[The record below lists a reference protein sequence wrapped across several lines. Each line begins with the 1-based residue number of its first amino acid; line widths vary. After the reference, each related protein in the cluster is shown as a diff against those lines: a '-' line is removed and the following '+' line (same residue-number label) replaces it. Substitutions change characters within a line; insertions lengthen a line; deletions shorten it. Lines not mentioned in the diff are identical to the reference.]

1 MKKIKLLICISL
13 LLLTGCIKRDN
24 LENITIYTTSYPIEY
39 IVENLYGTHSTVK
52 SIYPNGVDINT
63 YTLNEKQ
70 IKDYS
75 NGNMYIFSGLTS
87 ENNYIVDMVKNNRNL
102 MIIDA
107 SSTIEYD
114 NSIEELW
121 MDPSNFLMMALN
133 IKNGLNDYI
142 TNHYLKNDIEDNY
155 ELLKIK
161 ISNLDAKLKLLSENA
176 TTTTIVVDND
186 TLKFLTKYGFN
197 IISLD
202 PDTVT
207 DKIISDAVNYLNK
220 TTNKYV
226 LTLDVTKI
234 SDTTKDIM
242 DATQSGILTIHD
254 LSNLTD
260 KEKANKEDYIT
271 LFNENIDKLKTAV
284 Y

>member
-1 MKKIKLLICISL
+1 MKKIKVLLCLSIL
-13 LLLTGCIKRDN
+13 LMTGCIKRDN
-24 LENITIYTTSYPIEY
+24 LENITIYTTAYPIQY

-52 SIYPNGVDINT
+52 SIYPNGVDIESYKLT
-63 YTLNEKQ
+63 EKQ

-75 NGNMYIFSGLTS
+75 SGNMYIFNGLTN
-87 ENNYIVDMVKNNRNL
+87 ENDYVVNMVKNNHNL

-114 NSIEELW
+114 NSVNELW
-121 MDPSNFLMMALN
+121 LDPSNFLMMTLN

-142 TNHYLKNDIEDNY
+142 TNHYLKNDIEENY
-155 ELLKIK
+155 EILKVK
-161 ISNLDAKLKLLSENA
+161 ISNLDAKLKLLNENA
-176 TTTTIVVDND
+176 TTTTIVVDSN

-197 IISLD
+197 VISLD
-202 PDTVT
+202 PTTVT

-220 TTNKYV
+220 TTNKYI
-226 LTLDVTKI
+226 LTLDEENI
-234 SDTTKDIM
+234 SESTKDII
-242 DATQSGILTIHD
+242 DATKSGILVIHN

-271 LFNENIDKLKTAV
+271 LFNENIDKLKMAV

>member
-226 LTLDVTKI
+226 LTLDETKI

-242 DATQSGILTIHD
+242 DATKSGILTIHD

>member
-75 NGNMYIFSGLTS
+75 NGNMYIFSGLTN

-114 NSIEELW
+114 NSIEEIW

-226 LTLDVTKI
+226 LTLDETKI

-242 DATQSGILTIHD
+242 DATKSGILTIHD

>member
-121 MDPSNFLMMALN
+121 MDSSNFLMMALN

-226 LTLDVTKI
+226 LTLDETKI

-242 DATQSGILTIHD
+242 DATKSGILTIHD

>member
-1 MKKIKLLICISL
+1 M
-13 LLLTGCIKRDN
+13 TGCIKRDN
-24 LENITIYTTSYPIEY
+24 LENITIYTTAYPIQY

-52 SIYPNGVDINT
+52 SIYPNGVDIES
-63 YTLNEKQ
+63 YKLNEKQ

-75 NGNMYIFSGLTS
+75 NGNMYIFNGLTN
-87 ENNYIVDMVKNNRNL
+87 ENDYVIDMVKNNRNL

-114 NSIEELW
+114 NSINELW
-121 MDPSNFLMMALN
+121 LDPSNFLMMTLN

-142 TNHYLKNDIEDNY
+142 TNHYLKNDIEENY
-155 ELLKIK
+155 EILKVK
-161 ISNLDAKLKLLSENA
+161 ISNLDAKLKLLNENA
-176 TTTTIVVDND
+176 TTTTIVVDNN

-197 IISLD
+197 VISLD
-202 PDTVT
+202 STTVT

-220 TTNKYV
+220 TKNKYI
-226 LTLDVTKI
+226 LTLDEENI
-234 SDTTKDIM
+234 SETTKNVI
-242 DATQSGILTIHD
+242 DATKSGILVIHN

-271 LFNENIDKLKTAV
+271 LFNENIDKLKMAV

>member
-75 NGNMYIFSGLTS
+75 NGNMYIFSGLTN

-114 NSIEELW
+114 NSIEEIW

-186 TLKFLTKYGFN
+186 TLKILTKYGFN

-207 DKIISDAVNYLNK
+207 NKIISDAVNYLNK

-226 LTLDVTKI
+226 LTLDETKI
-234 SDTTKDIM
+234 SDTTKDII
-242 DATQSGILTIHD
+242 DATKSGILTIHN

>member
-226 LTLDVTKI
+226 LTLDETKI

-242 DATQSGILTIHD
+242 DATKSGILTIHN

-271 LFNENIDKLKTAV
+271 LFNENIDKLKTAG

>member
-75 NGNMYIFSGLTS
+75 NGNMYIFSGLTN

-226 LTLDVTKI
+226 LTLDETKI

-242 DATQSGILTIHD
+242 DATKSGILTIHD

>member
-1 MKKIKLLICISL
+1 MKKIKILLCLSL
-13 LLLTGCIKRDN
+13 LLMTGCIKRDN
-24 LENITIYTTSYPIEY
+24 LENITIYTTAYPIQY

-52 SIYPNGVDINT
+52 SIYPNGVDIES
-63 YTLNEKQ
+63 YKLNEKQ

-75 NGNMYIFSGLTS
+75 NGNMYIFNGLTN
-87 ENNYIVDMVKNNRNL
+87 ENDYVIDMVKNNRNL

-114 NSIEELW
+114 NSINELW
-121 MDPSNFLMMALN
+121 LDPSNFLMMTLN

-142 TNHYLKNDIEDNY
+142 TNHYLKNNIEENY
-155 ELLKIK
+155 EILKVK
-161 ISNLDAKLKLLSENA
+161 ISNLDAKLKLLNENA
-176 TTTTIVVDND
+176 TTTTIVVDNN

-197 IISLD
+197 VISLD
-202 PDTVT
+202 STTVT

-220 TTNKYV
+220 TKNKYI
-226 LTLDVTKI
+226 LTLDEKNI
-234 SDTTKDIM
+234 SETTKNVI
-242 DATQSGILTIHD
+242 DATKSGILVIHN

-271 LFNENIDKLKTAV
+271 LFNENIDKLKMAV

>member
-1 MKKIKLLICISL
+1 MV
-13 LLLTGCIKRDN
+13 TGCFKRDS
-24 LENITIYTTSYPIEY
+24 LEDITIYSTSYPIEY
-39 IVENLYGTHSTVK
+39 IIDNLYGEHSTIK

-70 IKDYS
+70 INDYS
-75 NGNMYIFSGLTS
+75 KANMYIFNGLTK
-87 ENNYIVDMVKNNRNL
+87 EKDYVIDMVNNNHNL

-107 SSTIEYD
+107 SRTIEYND
-114 NSIEELW
+114 SIEELW
-121 MDPSNFLMMALN
+121 LDPSNFLMMALN

-142 TNHYLKNDIEDNY
+142 TNHYLKTNIEENY

-161 ISNLDAKLKLLSENA
+161 ISNLDAKLKLLNETA
-176 TTTTIVVDND
+176 TTTILVTDDD
-186 TLKFLTKYGFN
+186 TLNFLEKYGFD

-207 DKIISDAVNYLNK
+207 EKMISDATNHLNK
-220 TTNKYV
+220 VQNKYI
-226 LTLDVTKI
+226 LTLDEKKASETVKNVI
-234 SDTTKDIM
+234 SSTNS
-242 DATQSGILTIHD
+242 AFLPIHK

-260 KEKANKEDYIT
+260 KEKANKENYIT
-271 LFNENIDKLKTAV
+271 LFNQNIEQLKKAL

>member
-1 MKKIKLLICISL
+1 MKKIKILLCLSL
-13 LLLTGCIKRDN
+13 LLMTGCIKRDN
-24 LENITIYTTSYPIEY
+24 LENITIYTTAYPIQY

-52 SIYPNGVDINT
+52 SIYPNGVDIES
-63 YTLNEKQ
+63 YKLNEKQ

-75 NGNMYIFSGLTS
+75 NGNMYIFNGLTN
-87 ENNYIVDMVKNNRNL
+87 ENDYVIDMVKNNRNL

-114 NSIEELW
+114 NSINELW
-121 MDPSNFLMMALN
+121 LDPSNFLMMTLN

-142 TNHYLKNDIEDNY
+142 TNHYLKNDIEENY
-155 ELLKIK
+155 EILKVK
-161 ISNLDAKLKLLSENA
+161 ISNLDAKLKLLNENA
-176 TTTTIVVDND
+176 TTTTIVVDNN

-197 IISLD
+197 VISLD
-202 PDTVT
+202 STTVT

-220 TTNKYV
+220 TKNKYI
-226 LTLDVTKI
+226 LTLDEENI
-234 SDTTKDIM
+234 SETTKNVI
-242 DATQSGILTIHD
+242 DATKSGILVIHN

-271 LFNENIDKLKTAV
+271 LFNENIDKLKMAV

>member
-1 MKKIKLLICISL
+1 MKKIKILLCLSL
-13 LLLTGCIKRDN
+13 LLMTGCIKRDN
-24 LENITIYTTSYPIEY
+24 LENITIYTTAYPIQY

-52 SIYPNGVDINT
+52 SIYPNGVDIES
-63 YTLNEKQ
+63 YKLNEKQ

-75 NGNMYIFSGLTS
+75 NGNMYIFNGLTN
-87 ENNYIVDMVKNNRNL
+87 ENDYVIDMVKNNRNL

-114 NSIEELW
+114 NSINELW
-121 MDPSNFLMMALN
+121 LDPSNFLMMTLN

-142 TNHYLKNDIEDNY
+142 TNHYLKNDIEENY
-155 ELLKIK
+155 EILKIK
-161 ISNLDAKLKLLSENA
+161 ISNLDAKLKLLNENA
-176 TTTTIVVDND
+176 TTTTIVVDNN

-197 IISLD
+197 VISLD
-202 PDTVT
+202 STTVT

-220 TTNKYV
+220 TKNKYI
-226 LTLDVTKI
+226 LTLDEKNI
-234 SDTTKDIM
+234 SETTKNVI
-242 DATQSGILTIHD
+242 DATKSGILVIHN

-271 LFNENIDKLKTAV
+271 LFNENIDKLKMAV

>member
-75 NGNMYIFSGLTS
+75 NGNMYIFSGLTN
-87 ENNYIVDMVKNNRNL
+87 ENSYIVDMVKNNRNL

-226 LTLDVTKI
+226 LTLDETKI

-242 DATQSGILTIHD
+242 DATKSGILTIHD

>member
-1 MKKIKLLICISL
+1 MKKIKILLCLSL
-13 LLLTGCIKRDN
+13 LLMTGCIKRDN
-24 LENITIYTTSYPIEY
+24 LENITIYTTAYPIQY

-52 SIYPNGVDINT
+52 SIYPNGVDIES
-63 YTLNEKQ
+63 YKLNEKQ

-75 NGNMYIFSGLTS
+75 NGNMYIFNGLTN
-87 ENNYIVDMVKNNRNL
+87 ENDYVIDMVKNNRNL

-114 NSIEELW
+114 NSINELW
-121 MDPSNFLMMALN
+121 LDPSNFLMMTLN

-142 TNHYLKNDIEDNY
+142 TNHYLKNDIEENY
-155 ELLKIK
+155 EILKVK
-161 ISNLDAKLKLLSENA
+161 ISNLDAKLKLLNENA
-176 TTTTIVVDND
+176 TTTTIVVDNN

-197 IISLD
+197 VISLD
-202 PDTVT
+202 STTVT
-207 DKIISDAVNYLNK
+207 DKTISDAVNYLNK
-220 TTNKYV
+220 TKNKYI
-226 LTLDVTKI
+226 LTLDEKNI
-234 SDTTKDIM
+234 SETTKNVI
-242 DATQSGILTIHD
+242 DATKSGILVIHN

-271 LFNENIDKLKTAV
+271 LFNENIDKLKMAV

>member
-1 MKKIKLLICISL
+1 MKKIKILLCLSL
-13 LLLTGCIKRDN
+13 LLMTGCIKRDN
-24 LENITIYTTSYPIEY
+24 LENITIYTTAYPIQY

-52 SIYPNGVDINT
+52 SIYPNGVDIES
-63 YTLNEKQ
+63 YKLNEKQ

-75 NGNMYIFSGLTS
+75 NGNMYIFNGLTN
-87 ENNYIVDMVKNNRNL
+87 ENDYVIDMVKNNRNL

-114 NSIEELW
+114 NSINELW
-121 MDPSNFLMMALN
+121 LDPSNFLMMTLN

-142 TNHYLKNDIEDNY
+142 TNHYLKNDIEENY
-155 ELLKIK
+155 EILKVK
-161 ISNLDAKLKLLSENA
+161 ISNLDAKLKLLNENA
-176 TTTTIVVDND
+176 TTTTIVVDNN

-197 IISLD
+197 VISLD
-202 PDTVT
+202 STTVT
-207 DKIISDAVNYLNK
+207 DKTISDAVNYLNK
-220 TTNKYV
+220 TKNKYI
-226 LTLDVTKI
+226 LTLDEENI
-234 SDTTKDIM
+234 SETTKNII
-242 DATQSGILTIHD
+242 DATKSGILVIHN

-271 LFNENIDKLKTAV
+271 LFNENIDKLKMAV

>member
-1 MKKIKLLICISL
+1 MKKIKILLCLSL
-13 LLLTGCIKRDN
+13 LLMTGCIKRDN
-24 LENITIYTTSYPIEY
+24 LENITIYTTAYPIQY

-52 SIYPNGVDINT
+52 SIYPNGVDIES
-63 YTLNEKQ
+63 YKLNEKQ

-75 NGNMYIFSGLTS
+75 NGNMYIFNGLTN
-87 ENNYIVDMVKNNRNL
+87 ENDYVIDMVKNNRNL

-114 NSIEELW
+114 NSINELW
-121 MDPSNFLMMALN
+121 LDPSNFLMMTLN

-142 TNHYLKNDIEDNY
+142 TNHYLKNDIEENY
-155 ELLKIK
+155 EILKVK
-161 ISNLDAKLKLLSENA
+161 ISNLDAKLKLLNENA
-176 TTTTIVVDND
+176 TTTTIVVDNN
-186 TLKFLTKYGFN
+186 TLKFLAKYGFN
-197 IISLD
+197 VISLD
-202 PDTVT
+202 STTVT

-220 TTNKYV
+220 TKNKYI
-226 LTLDVTKI
+226 LTLDEENISEITKNVI
-234 SDTTKDIM
+234 
-242 DATQSGILTIHD
+242 DATKSGILVIHN

-271 LFNENIDKLKTAV
+271 LFNENIDKLKMAV

>member
-75 NGNMYIFSGLTS
+75 NGNMYIFSGLTN

-226 LTLDVTKI
+226 LTLDETKI

-242 DATQSGILTIHD
+242 DATKSGILTIHN

>member
-1 MKKIKLLICISL
+1 MKKIKILFIISL

-24 LENITIYTTSYPIEY
+24 LENITIYSTSYPIEY
-39 IVENLYGTHSTVK
+39 IVQNLYGNHSTIK
-52 SIYPNGVDINT
+52 SIYPNGVDIKT
-63 YTLNEKQ
+63 YSLNEKQ

-75 NGNMYIFSGLTS
+75 KCDMYIFSGLTR
-87 ENNYIVDMVKNNRNL
+87 ENEYVFDMVKNNRNL

-107 SSTIEYD
+107 SSTIEFE
-114 NSIEELW
+114 NSIEEIW
-121 MDPSNFLMMALN
+121 MDPSNFLMMTLN

-142 TNHYLKNDIEDNY
+142 TNHYLKNDIEENY
-155 ELLKIK
+155 EQLKIK
-161 ISNLDAKLKLLSENA
+161 VSNLDAKLKLLSENA
-176 TTTTIVVDND
+176 STTTIVVDDN
-186 TLKFLTKYGFN
+186 TLNFLSKYGFN

-202 PDTVT
+202 SKTIT

-220 TTNKYV
+220 TQNKYI
-226 LTLDVTKI
+226 LTLNESNI
-234 SDTTKDIM
+234 SDTTKDII
-242 DATQSGILTIHD
+242 DATKSGILVIHD

-260 KEKANKEDYIT
+260 KEKANKDDYIS

>member
-1 MKKIKLLICISL
+1 MKKFKILIGISL

-24 LENITIYTTSYPIEY
+24 LENITIYTTAYPIEY
-39 IVENLYGTHSTVK
+39 IVDNLYGNHSTVK

-63 YTLNEKQ
+63 YTLNSKQ

-75 NGNMYIFSGLTS
+75 NGNMYVFNGLTN
-87 ENNYIVDMVKNNRNL
+87 ENDYVIDMVKNNRNL

-114 NSIEELW
+114 NSIDELW
-121 MDPSNFLMMALN
+121 LDPSNFLMMTLN

-142 TNHYLKNDIEDNY
+142 TNHYLKNDIEENY
-155 ELLKIK
+155 EVLKIK

-176 TTTTIVVDND
+176 TTTTLIVDDN

-197 IISLD
+197 VISLD
-202 PDTVT
+202 PNTIT

-220 TTNKYV
+220 TQNKYI
-226 LTLDVTKI
+226 LTLDESKI
-234 SDTTKDIM
+234 SDTTKNII
-242 DATQSGILTIHD
+242 DATKSGILVINK

-271 LFNENIDKLKTAV
+271 LFNENIDKLKMAV

>member
-1 MKKIKLLICISL
+1 MKKIKILLCLSL
-13 LLLTGCIKRDN
+13 LLMTGCIKRDN
-24 LENITIYTTSYPIEY
+24 LENITIYTTAYPIQY

-52 SIYPNGVDINT
+52 SIYPNGVDIES
-63 YTLNEKQ
+63 YKLNEKQ

-75 NGNMYIFSGLTS
+75 NGNMYIFNGLTN
-87 ENNYIVDMVKNNRNL
+87 ENDYVIDMVKNNRNL

-114 NSIEELW
+114 NSINELW
-121 MDPSNFLMMALN
+121 LDPSNFLMMTLN

-142 TNHYLKNDIEDNY
+142 TNHYLKNDIEENY
-155 ELLKIK
+155 EILKVK
-161 ISNLDAKLKLLSENA
+161 ISNLDAKLKLLNENA
-176 TTTTIVVDND
+176 TTTTIVVDNN

-197 IISLD
+197 VISLD
-202 PDTVT
+202 STTVT

-220 TTNKYV
+220 TKNKYI
-226 LTLDVTKI
+226 LTLDEKNI
-234 SDTTKDIM
+234 SETTKNVI
-242 DATQSGILTIHD
+242 DATKSGILVIHN

-271 LFNENIDKLKTAV
+271 LFNENIDKLKMAV